1 MANGPKE
8 APRVPAP
15 NSEGFI
21 INWIVLLMAGSV
33 EQELYKDTKVD
44 HLTKRKLSGLG
55 ERLYIRTHHGDVAQ
69 LARALDW
76 QSRGRRFEPDLLH
89 NPDDKCQVF
98 FMFNF

>member
-33 EQELYKDTKVD
+33 EQELYKDTKVEQ
-44 HLTKRKLSGLG
+44 LTKRKLSRLA
-55 ERLYIRTHHGDVAQ
+55 ERLYIRTHHGDIAFRSCGTR
-69 LARALDW
+69 ARVI
-76 QSRGRRFEPDLLH
+76 QI
-89 NPDDKCQVF
+89 
-98 FMFNF
+98 